1 MAERLPAS
9 KGPSAV
15 GEPLRGPPRPSTQG
29 LCPPALPVPQG
40 CKSWWVEKQP
50 RKQQLFVF
58 NEEAQKEPLVL
69 LGHQQ
74 VAVLCSKKGTA
85 SGQPQWLC
93 PPLPCRRGKPPFATP
108 RWSWGSWGWPGPAS
122 ARFPAPP
129 AAGPEHLP
137 ALGPVPE
144 AGVVGV
150 SFQQGHT
157 AALDSQLLC
166 CHLGLWAWAGIQGRT
181 LVCALEWERTTL
193 FSRTSDILFN
203 WCPPGIIS
211 LHDFVAGCFHDI
223 TVNILKYHKLLTV
236 SKLQ

>member
-85 SGQPQWLC
+85 SAQPQWLR
-93 PPLPCRRGKPPFATP
+93 PPLPCRRGNLLLQH
-108 RWSWGSWGWPGPAS
+108 PGGLGGLGGGQALHPPAS
-122 ARFPAPP
+122 LPLQQRGQNTCQRWVLSPRQVWLGSVSSRDTRLPWILNCCVATLGFGLGQGFRVELGSVPVSGKEQLYFQEPLTFYSTGAP
-129 AAGPEHLP
+129 L
-137 ALGPVPE
+137 
-144 AGVVGV
+144 V
-150 SFQQGHT
+150 SSASMT
-157 AALDSQLLC
+157 LSLDVFM
-166 CHLGLWAWAGIQGRT
+166 T
-181 LVCALEWERTTL
+181 LQ
-193 FSRTSDILFN
+193 S
-203 WCPPGIIS
+203 IS
-211 LHDFVAGCFHDI
+211 
-223 TVNILKYHKLLTV
+223 
-236 SKLQ
+236 